1 VYNIY
6 RKREPPEQKKV
17 RKKKMMIKIN
27 EKYGAKV
34 GNIQVF
40 TIERAVEVFKMF
52 ANRCYNDLTIE
63 SSVVLSEV
71 SEDMHKLGFSWSE
84 IEEMEISCIA

>member
-1 VYNIY
+1 
-6 RKREPPEQKKV
+6 
-17 RKKKMMIKIN
+17 MFIKIN
-27 EKYGAKV
+27 SKYGAKV

-40 TIERAVEVFKMF
+40 TLERAVEVFKMF
-52 ANRCYNDLTIE
+52 ATRCYNDLTVE

-71 SEDMHKLGFSWSE
+71 SDDMHKIGFSWDE